1 MNDKYKNE
9 LNRRKEFINIYCV
22 YVICIQKKKYRKV
35 ESDLILKV

>member
-22 YVICIQKKKYRKV
+22 ICIQKNTEKV